1 MSFRTNSQNN
11 GSHNASHK
19 KRKLVNSHNSESPP
33 ALDIVWMDLEMTG
46 LDPQRDLIIEVA
58 TLITDKHLNILATG
72 PELII
77 HQPLSVLENMDSWNQ
92 KHHQKSGLWD
102 KVLASTTKL
111 AEAEVLTV
119 EFLRQHSKPSTLP
132 LAGNSVWQDR
142 RFLRRYMPEVDQH
155 LHYRLVD
162 VSAIKELSKRW
173 YPHLSLPTKKGQH
186 RAMDDIK
193 ESIEELRYFRE
204 HIFIQIS

>member
-142 RFLRRYMPEVDQH
+142 RFLRRY
-155 LHYRLVD
+155 
-162 VSAIKELSKRW
+162 I
-173 YPHLSLPTKKGQH
+173 T
-186 RAMDDIK
+186 
-193 ESIEELRYFRE
+193 
-204 HIFIQIS
+204 